1 MTLGKSCNFTG
12 VAAILPCFGKSLWA
26 LGCAECYLTSAALSG
41 SAGHSLDIGI
51 LALGLP
57 PLAMF
62 LAILFYLRS
71 RNPLG
76 TPSPENKL
84 HRPMKWGFRSSVKT
98 FPPADG
104 REALHTQAG

>member
-41 SAGHSLDIGI
+41 SAGHSLDIGV
-51 LALGLP
+51 LVLGLP

-62 LAILFYLRS
+62 LGILYYLRRRS
-71 RNPLG
+71 PLAM
-76 TPSPENKL
+76 PSPQGKL
-84 HRPMKWGFRSSVKT
+84 HSPMKWGFQSSVKT
-98 FPPADG
+98 FTRPDG
-104 REALHTQAG
+104 REALHTQVG